1 MALGKLYNKFSK
13 RNLIISYKLLLNDL
27 LFIEIVF
34 FILAIIGESLLSG
47 TDTSHAI
54 FLGVSILAGITT
66 LTVLYIGNKLG
77 INLEYSGLNKKM
89 AVLLILILIM
99 FVLSSLMKIN
109 IFLNIVLTFFIIII
123 GYFTY
128 KTVLYGKKED

>member
-13 RNLIISYKLLLNDL
+13 RNLIISYKLLNDL